1 MKSYK
6 NLIIWQKSNELILL
20 IYKETLIFPSDEAYG
35 LTSQLRR
42 AGLSVVLNIVEGH
55 ARRSGSREF
64 SRFLSVSL
72 GSLAEVEYLLELSRE
87 LSYLTTDR
95 YREVE
100 KLREECGKMIW
111 TYRNRLL
118 EVSKKDL

>member
-20 IYKETLIFPSDEAYG
+20 IYKETLIFPRDEVYG

-111 TYRNRLL
+111 TYRNRLQ